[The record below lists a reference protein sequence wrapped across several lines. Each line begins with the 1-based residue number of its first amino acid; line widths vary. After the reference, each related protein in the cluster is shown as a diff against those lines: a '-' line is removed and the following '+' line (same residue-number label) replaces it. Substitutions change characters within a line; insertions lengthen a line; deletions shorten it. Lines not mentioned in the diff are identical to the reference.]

1 MESSER
7 NKDIAGLFK
16 PIVTAIGLV
25 IFAYSAFALA
35 FQTITFDWVL
45 LSLVTLLFVS
55 RVDAGITK
63 AGALVTLSETFIYVT
78 ALLYGTHAAVVLA
91 GLDVAARLLGSKER
105 RSTLLFRSAAMSVS
119 IFVSSAAVNVCFGAP
134 RLLVSD
140 LGLLLLAAGML
151 ALVNALVHSVM
162 MSASTAVDDARF
174 VFATFFVRWKGSLLW
189 TSISVAAGA
198 ASACLI
204 VKLITVAS
212 FYAFIISVP
221 ILAVSYFTYKT
232 YLDRVETS
240 NRHAEQMAELHL
252 KTIEALAIAIDAKDE
267 VTAEHVQRVQI
278 YAIGLARLFGLS
290 EPEIEALKAGALLH
304 DVGKLAVPDYIL
316 NKPGALTPA
325 EFEKMKVHTIV
336 GAEILE
342 RVGFPYPVVPVVR
355 HHHERWDGRGYPDK
369 LRGDEIPM
377 TARILTLADCFD
389 AVREDRNYRKAM
401 SRDEAV
407 AMLIEGSGTVF
418 DPNVVQTFLD
428 HLDDF
433 EAEICEQH
441 VEHQRVALLQQQQ
454 VITRTASLATGPLVY
469 EHIRSAHREV
479 ITLYEIAQI
488 IGTSLNLRD
497 TFAVFSSRLEDIVSY
512 TTCALYLIRPDST
525 DLDAAH
531 VAGRHAELF
540 NGKSVPSGAGITGW
554 VVANRRPMH
563 NCDPRLDFDVLKV
576 SPPEPY
582 KTATVVPL
590 MKDDLMLGALAMY
603 SADLSSYTADHL
615 RLMEAVAKLASD
627 AIANAVHH
635 ERTETSALTD
645 LLTGLPNARALR
657 HRFEEEADRARRHRD
672 TFSVLMMDLDGF
684 KAVNDR
690 LGHQA
695 GDQLLR
701 ELTVLLLSHI
711 RSSDFVGRYAG
722 DEFVAILQVGREEVL
737 ELARRMQ
744 RAIDRHEFGFAG
756 SKLFIGLSVG
766 CASFGVDGETLDEL
780 LLAADRVM
788 YADKARRKALFA
800 ESHSLSTNDLG
811 QYRVM

>member
-1 MESSER
+1 MGSSKR
-7 NKDIAGLFK
+7 SKDIASLFTMTVTVVGLM
-16 PIVTAIGLV
+16 V
-25 IFAYSAFALA
+25 FAYSAFVLA
-35 FQTITFDWVL
+35 FQTITFEWVL
-45 LSLVTLLFVS
+45 LGVVTLLFVS
-55 RVDAGITK
+55 RVDAGIPR
-63 AGALVTLSETFIYVT
+63 AGTTVNLSEAFIYVT

-91 GLDVAARLLGSKER
+91 GLEIAARALGSKER
-105 RSTLLFRSAAMSVS
+105 RPTLLFNSAAMSLS
-119 IFVSSAAVNVCFGAP
+119 IFVSSAAVTFTCGP
-134 RLLVSD
+134 P
-140 LGLLLLAAGML
+140 GLLATDSVRLVIAAGML
-151 ALVNALVHSVM
+151 AVVHSLLHSVT
-162 MSASTAVDDARF
+162 MSAATAPKETRS
-174 VFATFFVRWKGSLLW
+174 VFATWRESLLW
-189 TSISVAAGA
+189 TSITAVAGA
-198 ASACLI
+198 GIAYFI
-204 VKLITVAS
+204 VKLITFAS

-221 ILAVSYFTYKT
+221 ILAVSYFTYRT

-278 YAIGLARLFGLS
+278 YATGLARLFGLS

-304 DVGKLAVPDYIL
+304 DIGKLAVPDHIL
-316 NKPGALTPA
+316 NKPGVLTPA
-325 EFEKMKVHTIV
+325 EFEKMKIHTIV

-355 HHHERWDGRGYPDK
+355 HHHERWDGRGYPDR

-389 AVREDRNYRKAM
+389 AVREDRSYRKAM
-401 SRDEAV
+401 TRNEAI
-407 AMLIEGSGTVF
+407 AMLNEGSGIVF
-418 DPNVVQTFLD
+418 DPNVVRTFLD

-433 EAEICEQH
+433 EAEISEQH
-441 VEHQRVALLQQQQ
+441 VEHQRVALLQERQ
-454 VITRTASLATGPLVY
+454 VVTQTPSRDTGPLVY

-479 ITLYEIAQI
+479 ITLYDIAQT

-531 VAGRHAELF
+531 VAGRNAELF
-540 NGKSVPSGAGITGW
+540 SGKSMPSGSGITGW
-554 VVANRRPMH
+554 VVANRRSMH

-576 SPPEPY
+576 EPPEQY
-582 KTATVVPL
+582 RTASVVPL
-590 MKDDLMLGALAMY
+590 VKDDLMLGALAMY
-603 SADLSSYTADHL
+603 SADLTSYTADHL
-615 RLMEAVAKLASD
+615 RLLEAVARLASD

-657 HRFEEEADRARRHRD
+657 YRFEEEADRARRHRD

-684 KAVNDR
+684 KAVNDK

-701 ELTVLLLSHI
+701 ELTVLLLSYV

-722 DEFVAILQVGREEVL
+722 DEFVAILQVGREEVS
-737 ELARRMQ
+737 EMGRRIQ
-744 RAIDRHEFGFAG
+744 LAIDRHEFGFAG
-756 SKLFIGLSVG
+756 SKLFIGISVG
-766 CASFGVDGETLDEL
+766 CSSFGVDGETLDEL
-780 LLAADRVM
+780 LLAADRTM

-811 QYRVM
+811 QYRIM

>member
-1 MESSER
+1 MKPSER
-7 NKDIAGLFK
+7 SKDIASLFTMT
-16 PIVTAIGLV
+16 VTVVGLV
-25 IFAYSAFALA
+25 VFAYSAFALA
-35 FQTITFDWVL
+35 FQTITFEWVL
-45 LSLVTLLFVS
+45 LGVVTLLFVS
-55 RVDAGITK
+55 RVDAGITR
-63 AGALVTLSETFIYVT
+63 AGTPITLSETFIYVT

-91 GLDVAARLLGSKER
+91 GLEIAARSVGSKDR
-105 RSTLLFRSAAMSVS
+105 RPTLLFNSAAMSLS
-119 IFVSSAAVNVCFGAP
+119 IFVSSTAVTFAFGAP
-134 RLLVSD
+134 RLLVSEFGR
-140 LGLLLLAAGML
+140 LVLAAGML
-151 ALVNALVHSVM
+151 ALVHSLLRSIM
-162 MSASTAVDDARF
+162 MSAATALKEARS
-174 VFATFFVRWKGSLLW
+174 VFATWRGTLVW
-189 TSISVAAGA
+189 TSISVLAGA

-204 VKLITVAS
+204 EKLITATS

-232 YLDRVETS
+232 YIDRVETT

-252 KTIEALAIAIDAKDE
+252 RTIEALAIAIDAKDE

-304 DVGKLAVPDYIL
+304 DVGKLAVPDHIL
-316 NKPGALTPA
+316 NKPGVLTPA

-355 HHHERWDGRGYPDK
+355 HHHERWDGRGYPDR

-401 SRDEAV
+401 TRDEAI
-407 AMLIEGSGTVF
+407 AMVNEGSGTVF
-418 DPNVVQTFLD
+418 DPNVVRTFLD
-428 HLDDF
+428 HLDEF
-433 EAEICEQH
+433 EAEIREQH
-441 VEHQRVALLQQQQ
+441 VDHQRVVLLQQQQ
-454 VITRTASLATGPLVY
+454 AIAQTASTESGPIIY

-479 ITLYEIAQI
+479 ITLYDIAQT

-540 NGKSVPSGAGITGW
+540 GGKSIPSGSGITGW
-554 VVANRRPMH
+554 VVANRRSMH

-576 SPPEPY
+576 EPPEQY
-582 KTATVVPL
+582 RTATVVPL
-590 MKDDLMLGALAMY
+590 MKEELMLGALAMY

-615 RLMEAVAKLASD
+615 RLIEAVAKLASD

-657 HRFEEEADRARRHRD
+657 YRFEEEADRARRHRD

-684 KAVNDR
+684 KAVNDK

-701 ELTVLLLSHI
+701 ELTALLLHHI

-722 DEFVAILQVGREEVL
+722 DEFVAILQVGKEEVS
-737 ELARRMQ
+737 ELSRRIQ
-744 RAIDRHEFGFAG
+744 LAIDRHEFGFAG
-756 SKLFIGLSVG
+756 SKIFMGISVG
-766 CASFGVDGETLDEL
+766 CSIFGVDGETLDEL
-780 LLAADRVM
+780 LLAADRAM
-788 YADKARRKALFA
+788 YADKAKRKALFA
-800 ESHSLSTNDLG
+800 ESRSLSSNDLG
-811 QYRVM
+811 QYRIM